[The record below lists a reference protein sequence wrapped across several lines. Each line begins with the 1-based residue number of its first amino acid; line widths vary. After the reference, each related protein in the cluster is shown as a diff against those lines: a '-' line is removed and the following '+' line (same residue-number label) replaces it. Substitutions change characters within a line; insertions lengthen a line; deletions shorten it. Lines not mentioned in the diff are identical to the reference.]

1 MVNTLIKIIKY
12 QIHDIIR
19 SKWILIYTIFFF
31 AFSYSIFSFSDNFT
45 KIVISLLNVTLL
57 FIPLVSII
65 FGTIYLYNNKEYIV
79 FMLSQPIKRETLYL
93 GLYFGMAAPLI
104 LSFLFGAGIP
114 FLIFV
119 NKFTIDNPILF
130 LLITSGILQTLIFSS
145 LAFYITTINENK
157 LLGLGVSIFFWLFFT
172 AIYDG
177 IILLLLNNFQDYPLE
192 KISLALTFLNPI
204 DLARVLLILKLDI
217 SALMGYTGAVFQKF
231 FSNSFGIFISLIA
244 MTLWFLIPLI
254 AGLKKF
260 IKKDF

>member
-1 MVNTLIKIIKY
+1 VDTLIKIIKY

-31 AFSYSIFSFSDNFT
+31 AVSYSIFSFSDNFT
-45 KIVISLLNVTLL
+45 KVVISLLNVFLL

-79 FMLSQPIKRETLYL
+79 FMLSQPIKRETLFL
-93 GLYFGMAAPLI
+93 GLYFGMTVPLI
-104 LSFLFGAGIP
+104 LSFLFGVGIP
-114 FLIFV
+114 LIIFS
-119 NKFTIDNPILF
+119 NKFTIDNSILF
-130 LLITSGILQTLIFSS
+130 LLIASGILQSLIFAS
-145 LAFYITTINENK
+145 LAFYITTINENR
-157 LLGLGVSIFFWLFFT
+157 LLGLGISIFCWLFFA

-192 KISLALTFLNPI
+192 KISLVLTFLNPI
-204 DLARVLLILKLDI
+204 DLARILLILKLDI

-231 FSNSFGIFISLIA
+231 FSNSLGIFFSIIA
-244 MTLWFLIPLI
+244 MTLWIIIPLF

>member
-1 MVNTLIKIIKY
+1 MNTLIKIIKY
-12 QIHDIIR
+12 QIQDIIR

-31 AFSYSIFSFSDNFT
+31 AVSYSIFSFSDNFT
-45 KIVISLLNVTLL
+45 KIVISLLNVLLL

-65 FGTIYLYNNKEYIV
+65 FGTIYLYNNKDYIV

-93 GLYFGMAAPLI
+93 GLYFGMTAPLI
-104 LSFLFGAGIP
+104 LSFLFGVGIP
-114 FLIFV
+114 FLIFI
-119 NKFTIDNPILF
+119 NKFTIDNSILF
-130 LLITSGILQTLIFSS
+130 LLIASGILQSLIFSS

-157 LLGLGVSIFFWLFFT
+157 LLGLGVSIFCWLFFA

-177 IILLLLNNFQDYPLE
+177 LILLLLNNFQDYPLE
-192 KISLALTFLNPI
+192 KISLIITFLNPI

-231 FSNSFGIFISLIA
+231 FSNSFGILFSLVA
-244 MTLWFLIPLI
+244 MIFWLLIPLL